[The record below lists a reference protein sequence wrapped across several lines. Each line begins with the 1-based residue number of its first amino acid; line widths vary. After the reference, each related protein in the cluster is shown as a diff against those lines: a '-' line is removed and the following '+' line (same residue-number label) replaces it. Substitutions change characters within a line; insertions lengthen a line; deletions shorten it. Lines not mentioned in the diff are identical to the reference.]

1 MDFPVPLHE
10 ARRLALLREL
20 CLLDTPPDPAF
31 DLVTEMASQVFDVPI
46 ALVSLVDKGRQWF
59 KSRIGLECSET
70 SRDQAFCAYAILDRD
85 VTVVPDALLD
95 ERFRAYASVLQ
106 APFIRFYAGAP
117 LITAEGVCLG
127 TLCVVDTKPRDT
139 FGPEQ
144 CLMLRTLANMVMLR
158 MESLRTSGYVDPVM
172 AIPNKARLMGDLEL
186 HRAAGTLH
194 QGDMAALAVDLCGA
208 TYFNDTVKAFGYR
221 YAEEYLIRAKDRLVT
236 LLPPGTTVYRFGVT
250 HIAFLLDRPDADL
263 SLLMQKIALAFDE
276 PLWVQDIPHSAKTT
290 TGALRLAT
298 RLDAADVLR
307 SLVMA
312 ADTARQK
319 GRGWSF
325 YDPMPDQDQQR
336 AFKILTGLTS
346 ALNADNELSLHYQ
359 PKVDLNTG
367 ACLGVEALLRWT
379 SPVLGP
385 VSPAEF
391 IPLAEKTAHMGR
403 ITHWVLDHALA
414 QAADW
419 QRRGLGISVAINVS
433 AKDMDGPNFVSELI
447 TMLVR
452 HAVNPRLIELEF
464 TESALIHS
472 PEQLRSNLEAIRT
485 LGLKVSIDDF
495 GTGYSNL
502 TYLKTLDAN
511 ALKVDQSFVRNLM
524 EDLSDRVIVPALVN
538 LAHKL
543 KLRVVAEGIETYQAY
558 ATLAAWGCDE
568 GQGFWIA
575 RPMPAAQVEPWL
587 RERSKQA
594 GAPISAPPARGLNSA

>member
-1 MDFPVPLHE
+1 MNFPVPFNE
-10 ARRLALLREL
+10 TKRLALLRKL

-31 DLVTEMASQVFDVPI
+31 DLVTEMATKVFNVPI
-46 ALVSLVDKGRQWF
+46 ALVSLVDNGRQWF
-59 KSRIGLECSET
+59 KSRIGLQCSET
-70 SRDQAFCAYAILDRD
+70 PRDQAFCAYAILDQD

-95 ERFRAYASVLQ
+95 ERFRSYASVLH

-117 LITAEGVCLG
+117 LITAEGLCLG
-127 TLCVVDTKPRDT
+127 TLCVIDTQPRDS

-158 MESLRTSGYVDPVM
+158 MESLRTSGYVDPM
-172 AIPNKARLMGDLEL
+172 MGIPNKARLIGDLEL
-186 HRAAGTLH
+186 HRTAGTFA

-221 YAEEYLIRAKDRLVT
+221 YAEDYLIQAKDRLVT

-250 HIAFLLDRPDADL
+250 HIAFLLNRPDAEL
-263 SLLMQKIALAFDE
+263 GTLMKAIGLALDE
-276 PLWVQDIPHSAKTT
+276 PLWVQDIPHSAKAT
-290 TGALRLAT
+290 TGALRLGA
-298 RLDAADVLR
+298 DMEAADVLR
-307 SLVMA
+307 SLVIA
-312 ADTARQK
+312 ADSARQQ

-325 YDPMPDQDQQR
+325 YDPLPDQDQQR
-336 AFKILTGLTS
+336 AFKILSSLS
-346 ALNADNELSLHYQ
+346 NALNTGVELSLHYQ

-379 SPVLGP
+379 SPTLGP

-391 IPLAEKTAHMGR
+391 IPLAEKTALIGR
-403 ITHWVLDHALA
+403 VTTWVLDEALK
-414 QAADW
+414 QAAVW
-419 QRRGLGISVAINVS
+419 QRRGFGISVAINLS
-433 AKDMDGPNFVSELI
+433 AQDMDGPNLVSELV
-447 TMLVR
+447 TLLVR

-472 PEQLRSNLEAIRT
+472 PEQLRANLEAIRL

-524 EDLSDRVIVPALVN
+524 EDASDRVIVPALVN

-543 KLRVVAEGIETYQAY
+543 KLRVVAEGIETYQAF

-568 GQGFWIA
+568 GQGYWIA
-575 RPMPAAQVEPWL
+575 RPMPAEQIEPWL
-587 RERSKQA
+587 QSRA
-594 GAPISAPPARGLNSA
+594 LPSAVQKLNSA